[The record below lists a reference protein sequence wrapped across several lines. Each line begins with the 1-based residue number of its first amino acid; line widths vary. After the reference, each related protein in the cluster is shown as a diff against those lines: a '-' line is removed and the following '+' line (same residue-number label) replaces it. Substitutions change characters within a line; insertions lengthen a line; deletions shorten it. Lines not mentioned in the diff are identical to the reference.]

1 MAARGR
7 AGGICSPEISILIT
21 YRQFSPIKIYLYP
34 MSITV
39 QIAILPRQQEDLDYI
54 LELALEKEKL
64 RRESVGDWRIRKR
77 SIDARRRPIKI
88 NLQIELWLKGEKREI
103 IPPFIPQNVQ
113 DSKKIAIIGA
123 GPAGLYA
130 ALRALEAGLKPI
142 VFERGKDVRERRR
155 DLAAINKLQ
164 IVNPESNYCFGEGG
178 AGTYS
183 DGKLYTRSKKRGN
196 VLKALEW
203 FVHFG
208 ADEDI
213 LVDAHPHIGT
223 NKLPKIIAAMREAI
237 IENGGEVHFHSKMTD
252 IKIKDGAIEAI
263 QINDREWLEFENVI
277 LATGHSARD
286 IYYLLHEKNI
296 KIEAKG
302 FAIGVRAEHPQEL
315 INHIQYHG
323 EDDNPYLPPASYSLV
338 EQVDGFGVYSFCMC
352 PGGIIAPCATEQEE
366 VVTNGWSPSKRNN
379 PYANSGIVVSVAPE
393 DLPNYK
399 KDDPFVCLDYQKY
412 VEKRCWEA
420 GGKTQMVP
428 AQRMIDFVEGKISTD
443 FPKTSYQPGI
453 VSADLNEVLPPL
465 LAKKLKKAFLLFG
478 KKMKGYYTNE
488 AVLHAPESRTSSPI
502 SIPRDPI
509 TLEHV
514 EIKGLYPCGEG
525 AGYAGGIISA
535 AIDGINCVDAIV
547 KKESLLA

>member
-1 MAARGR
+1 M
-7 AGGICSPEISILIT
+7 
-21 YRQFSPIKIYLYP
+21 
-34 MSITV
+34 
-39 QIAILPRQQEDLDYI
+39 QIAVLPHQQEDLDYI

-64 RRESVGDWRIRKR
+64 RIENISDWRIRKR
-77 SIDARRRPIKI
+77 SIDARRKPIKI
-88 NLQIELWLKGEKREI
+88 NLQVELWMKGEKRES
-103 IPPFIPQNVQ
+103 IPSFIPQDVSS
-113 DSKKIAIIGA
+113 SKEIAIIGS

-130 ALRALEAGLKPI
+130 ALRAIEAGLKPI
-142 VFERGKDVRERRR
+142 VFERGKDVRTRRR
-155 DLAAINKLQ
+155 DLAAINKDQ

-196 VLKALEW
+196 VLKAMEW

-208 ADEDI
+208 AEEDI

-223 NKLPKIIAAMREAI
+223 NKLPKIITAMREAI
-237 IENGGEVHFHSKMTD
+237 LENGGEVHFNSKLTD
-252 IKIKDGAIEAI
+252 IRLKDNCIDLI
-263 QINDREWLEFENVI
+263 QINDEKWMQFDNVV

-286 IYYLLHEKNI
+286 IFYLFHEKQI

-302 FAIGVRAEHPQEL
+302 FAIGVRVEHQQKL
-315 INHIQYHG
+315 INYIQYHG
-323 EDDNPYLPPASYSLV
+323 DNENPYLPPSSYTLV
-338 EQVDGFGVYSFCMC
+338 EQVDGMGVYSFCMC

-379 PYANSGIVVSVAPE
+379 PYANSGIVVSVEPK

-399 KDDPFVCLDYQKY
+399 EGDPFVCLDFQKE
-412 VEKRCWEA
+412 VEKRCWEV
-420 GGKTQMVP
+420 GGKTQKVP
-428 AQRMIDFVEGKISTD
+428 AQRMIDFVEGRVSVD

-453 VSADLNEVLPPL
+453 VSVDLNEVLPPL
-465 LAKKLKKAFLLFG
+465 IAKRLKKAFVAFG

-502 SIPRDPI
+502 SIPRNPE

-535 AIDGINCVDAIV
+535 AIDGINCVDAIAN
-547 KKESLLA
+547 KLNRK

>member
-1 MAARGR
+1 
-7 AGGICSPEISILIT
+7 
-21 YRQFSPIKIYLYP
+21 
-34 MSITV
+34 MSKLV

-64 RRESVGDWRIRKR
+64 RKEQISDWRIRKR
-77 SIDARRRPIKI
+77 SIDARRKPIKL
-88 NLQIELWLKGEKREI
+88 NLQIEIWLKGEKREI
-103 IPPFIPQNVQ
+103 IPPFIPQNVSS
-113 DSKKIAIIGA
+113 SKEIAIIGA

-130 ALRALEAGLKPI
+130 ALRAIEAGLKPI

-155 DLAAINKLQ
+155 DLAAINKDQ

-223 NKLPKIIAAMREAI
+223 NKLPKIITAMREAI
-237 IENGGEVHFHSKMTD
+237 IENGGEVHFNSKLTD
-252 IKIKDGAIEAI
+252 LKLKDNTIEAI
-263 QINDREWLEFENVI
+263 QINEGKWFKFENII

-286 IYYLLHEKNI
+286 IFYLLHDKNI
-296 KIEAKG
+296 KIEAKP
-302 FAIGVRAEHPQEL
+302 FAIGVRVEHQQEL
-315 INHIQYHG
+315 IDYIQYHG
-323 EDDNPYLPPASYSLV
+323 EDDNPYLPPASYALV
-338 EQVDGFGVYSFCMC
+338 EQVDGLGVYSFCMC
-352 PGGIIAPCATEQEE
+352 PGGIIAPCATKQEE

-379 PYANSGIVVSVAPE
+379 PYANSGIVVSVEPK

-399 KDDPFVCLDYQKY
+399 EGDPFVCLDFQKF
-412 VEKRCWEA
+412 VEQRCWEA
-420 GGKTQMVP
+420 GGKTQKVP
-428 AQRMIDFVEGKISTD
+428 AQRMIDFVEGKVSED

-465 LAKKLKKAFLLFG
+465 LSKRLKKAFVAFG
-478 KKMKGYYTNE
+478 KKMKGYYTNQ

-502 SIPRDPI
+502 SIPRNQD
-509 TLEHV
+509 TLEHI

-535 AIDGINCVDAIV
+535 AIDGINCVDAIAH
-547 KKESLLA
+547 KLMR

>member
-1 MAARGR
+1 M
-7 AGGICSPEISILIT
+7 SIL
-21 YRQFSPIKIYLYP
+21 
-34 MSITV
+34 V
-39 QIAILPRQQEDLDYI
+39 QIAILPRQQEDSEYI
-54 LELALEKEKL
+54 LELALERENLRKENI
-64 RRESVGDWRIRKR
+64 VDWRIRKR

-103 IPPFIPQNVQ
+103 IPPFIPQNVE
-113 DSKKIAIIGA
+113 DSKRIAIIGA

-130 ALRALEAGLKPI
+130 ALRAVEAGLKPI

-213 LVDAHPHIGT
+213 LIDAHPHIGT

-237 IENGGEVHFHSKMTD
+237 IENGGEVHFNSKMTD
-252 IKIKDGAIEAI
+252 IKIEKSEIRAI
-263 QINDREWLEFENVI
+263 QINDRDWFEFENVI

-286 IYYLLHEKNI
+286 IYYLLHDKNI
-296 KIEAKG
+296 KMEAKG

-315 INHIQYHG
+315 IDHIQYHG

-420 GGKTQMVP
+420 GGKSQMVP
-428 AQRMIDFVEGKISTD
+428 AQRMIDFVEGKISSD

-465 LAKKLKKAFLLFG
+465 LSKKLKKAFVLFG

-502 SIPRDPI
+502 SIPRDPL

-535 AIDGINCVDAIV
+535 AIDGINCVDAIA